1 VVVLVV
7 TLVEVVLKMVKQ
19 VDPVV
24 EEVVELFLV
33 DVVQQETLPL
43 QVQLK
48 VVQVGNHLMD
58 LLLLVVVEVVEQLL
72 LEETQQMLKVE
83 MEVQEHL
90 TIF

>member
-1 VVVLVV
+1 MVVLVV